1 MCGHDW
7 DAGLVGV
14 SAVGVR
20 LSRNLAP
27 SAQGKRRRSTESAE
41 GTNTGHKNAK
51 GMASVGVRL
60 TAQLGAGYFYSLLIA
75 FSFAVG
81 IAEHAAILIKGCQ
94 MVVNEEEFVSER
106 LNFEFFV

>member
-1 MCGHDW
+1 MFGDDW

-60 TAQLGAGYFYSLLIA
+60 TAQLGAGYFFSLLIA

-106 LNFEFFV
+106 LNFELFV

>member
-1 MCGHDW
+1 
-7 DAGLVGV
+7 LPKP
-14 SAVGVR
+14 R
-20 LSRNLAP
+20 LEAALTTLGRCQKQEKAN
-27 SAQGKRRRSTESAE
+27 AQGKRRRSTEGAE
-41 GTNTGHKNAK
+41 GTNTGNKNPK
-51 GMASVGVRL
+51 GLACVGVRL